1 MSLLVYVSK
10 QLCIEMTGFLGNTQL
25 HFFPYNFNS
34 SIKEVASRLSSSFC
48 QQCHLHIVKCY
59 GTYVM
64 CRWQNDSF
72 MSREYVSQA
81 VFQMLQTKQINF
93 EKRLG

>member
-1 MSLLVYVSK
+1 
-10 QLCIEMTGFLGNTQL
+10 MTGFLGNTQL

-34 SIKEVASRLSSSFC
+34 SIKEVVSRLSSSFC

-64 CRWQNDSF
+64 CKWQNYSF
-72 MSREYVSQA
+72 MSCEYVSQA
-81 VFQMLQTKQINF
+81 VLQMLQTKHMNF
-93 EKRLG
+93 EKMLG

>member
-1 MSLLVYVSK
+1 
-10 QLCIEMTGFLGNTQL
+10 
-25 HFFPYNFNS
+25 
-34 SIKEVASRLSSSFC
+34 
-48 QQCHLHIVKCY
+48 
-59 GTYVM
+59 M